1 MKNSIQNEINDNEFD
16 LEEFKKR
23 IPNKM
28 TIHILSKKRK
38 DCISLVEFL
47 AAEKFPDDRNELKE
61 EDIHNKKNLYFL

>member
-28 TIHILSKKRK
+28 TIHILSKK
-38 DCISLVEFL
+38 
-47 AAEKFPDDRNELKE
+47 EKIAF
-61 EDIHNKKNLYFL
+61 H